1 MIVAAAFFSYIRG
14 GWTIFTEYMLATAP
28 QGNPPPYFSPS
39 SFQSFCTFTYY
50 CRRQP
55 LNQIGIL
62 DDCYERS
69 PMQPVS
75 IVAEAL
81 PIGTAEQLSPI
92 FLQDGVCNLRALRH
106 LSCCRQIF

>member
-28 QGNPPPYFSPS
+28 QGNPPPFFSPS

-50 CRRQP
+50 CHRQP